1 MTLAFGGG
9 QVTGDGGDIL
19 GSPTGPDNRC
29 PGTGI
34 PATIL
39 IVPPRVHPARFYAG
53 RMSTALR
60 YLVVGGGIIGL
71 TVAERLC
78 REHPD
83 AHVTLVE
90 KEHRWAAHQTG
101 RNSGV
106 IHSGLY
112 YAPGSKKALMCRAG
126 AASMVAFAQQEAIPH
141 EICGKLVV
149 ATREDEL
156 PGLARL
162 HERGVANGL
171 VVTRLTA
178 EEARE
183 HEPHVNAVAA
193 LHVPATGIIDYGA
206 VCAAL
211 VRRLEQAGATLV
223 LGAEVLGAVRSGT
236 STIVRTTAGDLT
248 ADLVVACAGLHCD
261 EVARRLG
268 HQPSARI
275 VPFRGEYFELTPEA
289 APLVR
294 NLIYPVP
301 DPDFPFLGVHLTRGI
316 GGHIHAGPN
325 AVLAFA
331 REGYDWRTV
340 KLRELRDTLTYPGFW
355 RLAARNYRAGSAEI
369 ARSLSRHRFAESLRR
384 LVPEVRDE
392 HLVPAPAGVRAQ
404 AMKRD
409 GSLVD
414 DFLIERSGS
423 IVHVLNAPS
432 PAATSSFEI
441 ARHIVDLLDE
451 SA

>member
-1 MTLAFGGG
+1 M
-9 QVTGDGGDIL
+9 
-19 GSPTGPDNRC
+19 PT
-29 PGTGI
+29 
-34 PATIL
+34 
-39 IVPPRVHPARFYAG
+39 VP
-53 RMSTALR
+53 R

-71 TVAERLC
+71 AVAERLC
-78 REHPD
+78 QEHPG
-83 AHVTLVE
+83 AQVTLVE
-90 KEHRWAAHQTG
+90 KEHHWAAHQTG

-112 YAPGSKKALMCRAG
+112 YAPGSKKAAMCRTG
-126 AASMVAFAQQEAIPH
+126 AASMIAFAQEEGVAH

-149 ATREDEL
+149 ATRGDEL

-162 HERGVANGL
+162 QERGRANGL
-171 VVTRLTA
+171 EVTRLTG
-178 EEARE
+178 EQARE
-183 HEPHVNAVAA
+183 HEPHVSAVAA
-193 LHVPATGIIDYGA
+193 LHVRATGIIDYGA

-211 VRRLEQAGATLV
+211 VRRLERAGASLM
-223 LGAEVLGAVRSGT
+223 LGAEVLGAVRSGPT
-236 STIVRTTAGDLT
+236 TIVRTTAGDVA
-248 ADLVVACAGLHCD
+248 ADLVIACAGLHSD
-261 EVARRLG
+261 EVARLLG
-268 HQPSARI
+268 HQPSARVI
-275 VPFRGEYFELTPEA
+275 PFRGEYFELTPDA
-289 APLVR
+289 THLVR

-301 DPDFPFLGVHLTRGI
+301 DPDFPFLGVHLTRGV
-316 GGHIHAGPN
+316 GGHVHAGHN

-423 IVHVLNAPS
+423 VVHVLNAPS
-432 PAATSSFEI
+432 PAATSAFEI
-441 ARHIVDLLDE
+441 ARHIVALLDE

>member
-1 MTLAFGGG
+1 M
-9 QVTGDGGDIL
+9 
-19 GSPTGPDNRC
+19 PTP
-29 PGTGI
+29 
-34 PATIL
+34 
-39 IVPPRVHPARFYAG
+39 V
-53 RMSTALR
+53 R
-60 YLVVGGGIIGL
+60 YLVIGGGIIGL
-71 TVAERLC
+71 AVAERLC
-78 REHPD
+78 REHPE
-83 AHVTLVE
+83 AHITLVE
-90 KEHRWAAHQTG
+90 KEEHWAAHQTG

-112 YAPGSKKALMCRAG
+112 YPPGSKKALMCRTG
-126 AASMVAFAQQEAIPH
+126 AASMVAFAQEEGIAH

-156 PGLARL
+156 PGLTRL
-162 HERGVANGL
+162 QERGIANGL
-171 VVTRLTA
+171 EVTRLTG
-178 EEARE
+178 EQARE
-183 HEPHVNAVAA
+183 HEPHVSAVAA
-193 LHVPATGIIDYGA
+193 LHVPATGIIDYRA

-211 VRRLEQAGATLV
+211 VRRLESAGASLV
-223 LGAEVLGAVRSGT
+223 LGAEVLGAVRSGST
-236 STIVRTTAGDLT
+236 TIVRTTAGDIA
-248 ADLVVACAGLHCD
+248 ADHVVACAGLHCD

-275 VPFRGEYFELTPEA
+275 IPFRGEYFELRPKATH
-289 APLVR
+289 LVR

-340 KLRELRDTLTYPGFW
+340 KVRELRDTLTYPGFW
-355 RLAARNYRAGSAEI
+355 RLAARHYRAGSAEI

-384 LVPEVRDE
+384 LVPDVQDDD
-392 HLVPAPAGVRAQ
+392 LVPAPAGVRAQ

-423 IVHVLNAPS
+423 VVHVLNAPS
-432 PAATSSFEI
+432 PAATSALEI
-441 ARHIVDLLDE
+441 ARHIVGLLDE

>member
-1 MTLAFGGG
+1 M
-9 QVTGDGGDIL
+9 
-19 GSPTGPDNRC
+19 PTQ
-29 PGTGI
+29 
-34 PATIL
+34 
-39 IVPPRVHPARFYAG
+39 G
-53 RMSTALR
+53 RH
-60 YLVVGGGIIGL
+60 LVIGGGIIGL
-71 TVAERLC
+71 AVAERLC

-90 KEHRWAAHQTG
+90 KERDWAQHQTG

-126 AASMVAFAQQEAIPH
+126 AASMVAFAQEENVPH
-141 EICGKLVV
+141 EVCGKLVV
-149 ATREDEL
+149 ATRPDEL
-156 PGLARL
+156 PGLDRL
-162 HERGVANGL
+162 HERGLANGL
-171 VVTRLTA
+171 QVRRLTG
-178 EEARE
+178 EQARE
-183 HEPHVNAVAA
+183 HEPHVSAVAA
-193 LHVPATGIIDYGA
+193 LHVPSTGIIDYGA
-206 VCAAL
+206 VCRAL
-211 VRRLEQAGATLV
+211 VRRLEQAGATLL
-223 LGAEVLGAVRSGT
+223 LGAEVLAAVRSGT
-236 STIVRTTAGDLT
+236 TTIVRTTAGDIA
-248 ADLVVACAGLHCD
+248 ADHVVACAGLHGD

-268 HQPSARI
+268 HEPSARI
-275 VPFRGEYFELTPEA
+275 VPFRGEYFELLPEA
-289 APLVR
+289 SHLVR

-340 KLRELRDTLTYPGFW
+340 RARELRDTLAYPGFW
-355 RLAARNYRAGSAEI
+355 RLARRHYRQGSTEV

-384 LVPEVRDE
+384 LVPDVRDE
-392 HLVPAPAGVRAQ
+392 HLVKAPAGVRAQ

-423 IVHVLNAPS
+423 VVHVLNAPS
-432 PAATSSFEI
+432 PAATSAFEI
-441 ARHIVDLLDE
+441 ARHIVGLVDQP
-451 SA
+451 A

>member
-1 MTLAFGGG
+1 M
-9 QVTGDGGDIL
+9 
-19 GSPTGPDNRC
+19 PTP
-29 PGTGI
+29 
-34 PATIL
+34 
-39 IVPPRVHPARFYAG
+39 V
-53 RMSTALR
+53 R
-60 YLVVGGGIIGL
+60 YLVIGGGIIGL
-71 TVAERLC
+71 SVAERLC

-90 KEHRWAAHQTG
+90 KEGHWAAHQTG

-112 YAPGSKKALMCRAG
+112 YAPGSKKALMCRTG
-126 AASMVAFAQQEAIPH
+126 AAAMVAFAQEEGIAH

-156 PGLARL
+156 PGLTRL
-162 HERGVANGL
+162 QERGLANGL
-171 VVTRLTA
+171 EVTRLTGEQA
-178 EEARE
+178 KE
-183 HEPHVNAVAA
+183 HEPHVSAVAA
-193 LHVPATGIIDYGA
+193 LHVPATGIIDYRA

-211 VRRLEQAGATLV
+211 VRRLEQAGATLL
-223 LGAEVLGAVRSGT
+223 LGAEVLGAVRSGPT
-236 STIVRTTAGDLT
+236 TVVHTTAGDIA
-248 ADLVVACAGLHCD
+248 ADHVVACAGLHCD

-275 VPFRGEYFELTPEA
+275 IPFRGEYFELRPEA
-289 APLVR
+289 THLVR
-294 NLIYPVP
+294 NLVYPVP

-340 KLRELRDTLTYPGFW
+340 RLAELRDTLTYPGFW
-355 RLAARNYRAGSAEI
+355 RLAARHYRAGSAEI

-384 LVPEVRDE
+384 LVPDVQDDD
-392 HLVPAPAGVRAQ
+392 LVPAPAGVRAQ

-423 IVHVLNAPS
+423 VVHVLNAPS
-432 PAATSSFEI
+432 PAATSAFEI
-441 ARHIVDLLDE
+441 ARHIVSLLDE